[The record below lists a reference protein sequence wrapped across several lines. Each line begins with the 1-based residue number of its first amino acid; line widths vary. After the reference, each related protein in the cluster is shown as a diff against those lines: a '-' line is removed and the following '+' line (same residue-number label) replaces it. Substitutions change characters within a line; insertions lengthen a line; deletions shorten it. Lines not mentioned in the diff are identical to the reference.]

1 MMSTEKLNELRDIV
15 LKILVNHLRINKSAN
30 EKVIIKDMLEK
41 IDNHNIL
48 KNLALIVHFNPPKK
62 QKFSFEEFLYLF
74 IVIIKKTNESE
85 YANYKTK
92 DLIEKIFEDPLLNC
106 FIHDSI
112 NNEAFK
118 KFFLILK
125 I

>member
-1 MMSTEKLNELRDIV
+1 MRTKKLNKLRDIV
-15 LKILVNHLRINKSAN
+15 FKILVNHLRIKKSEN
-30 EKVIIKDMLEK
+30 EKVIIKNMLEK
-41 IDNHNIL
+41 IHNDNIL

-74 IVIIKKTNESE
+74 IVIIKETSESE

-92 DLIEKIFEDPLLNC
+92 DLIEEFFEDPLLNC
-106 FIHDSI
+106 FIHEPI

-118 KFFLILK
+118 KFFLIMK

>member
-1 MMSTEKLNELRDIV
+1 MMCTKELNKLRDIV
-15 LKILVNHLRINKSAN
+15 FKILINHLKINKSIN

-41 IDNHNIL
+41 IDNDNIL
-48 KNLALIVHFNPPKK
+48 KNLTLIVHFNPPKK
-62 QKFSFEEFLYLF
+62 QKFNFVEFLYLF
-74 IVIIKKTNESE
+74 IVIIKETNESE

-92 DLIEKIFEDPLLNC
+92 DLIEEFFEDPLLNC

-112 NNEAFK
+112 NNEAFR
-118 KFFLILK
+118 KFFLIMK